1 MALFDFLK
9 KNDGFEVSDDAIVA
23 PADGKVVNVELVKDA
38 VFSSKMMG
46 ETYAFTYQGDT
57 VTVCSP
63 ANGELKTL
71 VPTLHAFRIQT
82 NDGKEI
88 LVHIGVGTVYANGEG
103 FKIEGKKQGD
113 IVKAG
118 DPIVTV
124 DLKRLRDSYDLTTMV
139 VVTNP
144 DGKDIQFIETNDV
157 KKGQS
162 LLK

>member
-1 MALFDFLK
+1 MAIFDFLK
-9 KNDGFEVSDDAIVA
+9 KNEGLNVSDDAIVA
-23 PADGKVVNVELVKDA
+23 PADGKVVNVELVNDA

-46 ETYAFTYQGDT
+46 ETIAFAYEGDK
-57 VTVCSP
+57 VTICSP

-71 VPTLHAFRIQT
+71 VPTFHAFRIQT

-88 LVHIGVGTVYANGEG
+88 LVHIGIGTVYANGKG
-103 FKIEGKKQGD
+103 FKVEGKKQGD
-113 IVKAG
+113 KVKAG
-118 DPIVTV
+118 EPIVTV
-124 DLKRLRDSYDLTTMV
+124 DLKNLRDTYDLTTMV

-144 DGKDIQFIETNDV
+144 NGKDIQFIKASEV

>member
-1 MALFDFLK
+1 MAKGAQAKIQVMNKLMEVFDGAFL
-9 KNDGFEVSDDAIVA
+9 
-23 PADGKVVNVELVKDA
+23 
-38 VFSSKMMG
+38 
-46 ETYAFTYQGDT
+46 Y
-57 VTVCSP
+57 
-63 ANGELKTL
+63 
-71 VPTLHAFRIQT
+71 

-113 IVKAG
+113 KVNAG

-144 DGKDIQFIETNDV
+144 NGKDIQFIETNEV